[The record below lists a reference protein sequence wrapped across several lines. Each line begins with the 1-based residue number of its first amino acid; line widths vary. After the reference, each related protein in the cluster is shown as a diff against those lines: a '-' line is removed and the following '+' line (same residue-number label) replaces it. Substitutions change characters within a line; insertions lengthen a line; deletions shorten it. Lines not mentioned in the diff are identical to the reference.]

1 MYQKVL
7 LPEFVIFI
15 KLKVNFQTKIFKNN
29 DFLKTVF
36 QNFWHVYIKKKA
48 ENLAICLTDAS
59 NTFIIFIIK

>member
-36 QNFWHVYIKKKA
+36 QNFWHVYIKKK
-48 ENLAICLTDAS
+48 S
-59 NTFIIFIIK
+59 